1 MLRYLYVFTFFVVNF
16 MCGVFYF
23 MSEMFFAY
31 MFLLILFILFTT
43 QIIKHMDKQNSVTL
57 SDLQNQFVES
67 AISLNKYL
75 ITKDFDESLLK
86 RCVTTTPNSSIVVT
100 CEYPLGENRSA
111 IFTFVFNADT
121 FVGFNLMFYT
131 HKNN

>member
-31 MFLLILFILFTT
+31 MFLLILFILFTA
-43 QIIKHMDKQNSVTL
+43 QIIKFMDKQNSVTL

-86 RCVTTTPNSSIVVT
+86 RCVTPTPNGSIVVT
-100 CEYPLGENRSA
+100 CEYPLEENRSA